1 MDDAAARE
9 RLTRLWVDHRE
20 QVVRFV
26 ARRAAPAIVD
36 DVVSETYLVAW
47 RRVEDV
53 PTAARAWLFG
63 VARTV
68 LSTQVRTQGRWQ
80 ALGVRLEREPTAQAR
95 GADDA
100 AAERADLRRAWD
112 LLGDAD
118 REVLALVAW
127 DGLSAREA
135 AQVLECR
142 PSTFSVRLTR
152 ARKRLLAYSEVPRD
166 TATVLRRLQEER
178 P

>member
-1 MDDAAARE
+1 MDDASARE

-26 ARRAAPAIVD
+26 ARRAAPEIVD

-53 PTAARAWLFG
+53 PTEARAWLFG
-63 VARTV
+63 VARKV
-68 LSTQVRTQGRWQ
+68 LSTQVRTRGRWQ
-80 ALGVRLEREPTAQAR
+80 ALGVRLEREPTAQVP
-95 GADDA
+95 GADDT

-112 LLGDAD
+112 LLSDAD

-152 ARKRLLAYSEVPRD
+152 ARKRLLAYSEVRRD